1 MKQRIIGINVAKALA
16 IIGMI
21 IVNFNVVFSKNGYSW
36 VKSFASIFDGKSTA
50 TLAMLAVFGPA
61 LMTNS
66 DIKNHDQTKLK
77 VARIR
82 IMKRAVFL
90 FFVGLSYM
98 TI

>member
-1 MKQRIIGINVAKALA
+1 MKQRIIGINVARALA

-36 VKSFASIFDGKSTA
+36 VKSFASIFDGKSNA
-50 TLAMLAVFGPA
+50 TLAVLAGFGPA

-77 VARIR
+77 VA
-82 IMKRAVFL
+82 
-90 FFVGLSYM
+90 
-98 TI
+98 